1 MNPRYEYD
9 PTTGPW
15 EWRLA
20 EAEDIDD
27 IADLCEQHYQPYMQE
42 IITPDRTWFKYQ
54 VALAITHQHH
64 HRAHQMFLVCRLH
77 ATDELIAYAWMT
89 RGAKPVWTQEE
100 QAEARLAHVLPTLS
114 PKHRIALI
122 AQMLA
127 MWETWARVCKIP
139 VIVSTSILP
148 EQRAFMRLHEQQ
160 GYTVLGSYAY
170 KRLKEK

>member
-1 MNPRYEYD
+1 
-9 PTTGPW
+9 
-15 EWRLA
+15 
-20 EAEDIDD
+20 
-27 IADLCEQHYQPYMQE
+27 
-42 IITPDRTWFKYQ
+42 
-54 VALAITHQHH
+54 
-64 HRAHQMFLVCRLH
+64 
-77 ATDELIAYAWMT
+77 
-89 RGAKPVWTQEE
+89 
-100 QAEARLAHVLPTLS
+100 VLPTLS